1 MMITEREIMD
11 ESLGDAPEVGDL
23 YARMRPVFPCSECG
37 RLWVYW
43 NGFDG
48 EPRSYAPESD

>member
-1 MMITEREIMD
+1 MISDREIMD
-11 ESLGDAPEVGDL
+11 ESLGGSPQVGDL
-23 YARMRPVFPCSECG
+23 YLRMRPVFPCTERG

-48 EPRSYAPESD
+48 EPISYAPEPD